1 MTFGDPEGEN
11 QQHKKHGLFSQIL
24 IWIPCFLKIIK
35 GWPSVIPK
43 EKTSNTKNTDFVREF
58 LFVTSRIQAS
68 LIRGVPNK
76 KPRFTRGFFVAERG
90 GFEPPVRRAYNG
102 FRDRPV
108 RPLRHLS
115 RYGST
120 KIHKMRNRQLTMF
133 SNCNIFCHRKTAWN
147 HIFDTFRYSYQ
158 FLIHATPKLS

>member
-1 MTFGDPEGEN
+1 MTFGDPEGE
-11 QQHKKHGLFSQIL
+11 
-24 IWIPCFLKIIK
+24 
-35 GWPSVIPK
+35 
-43 EKTSNTKNTDFVREF
+43 TSNTKNTDFVREF

-68 LIRGVPNK
+68 LIRSVPNK

-115 RYGST
+115 REGFT
-120 KIHKMRNRQLTMF
+120 KIYKKPDLPSSGWFNMVACVQRFVHCK
-133 SNCNIFCHRKTAWN
+133 SERK
-147 HIFDTFRYSYQ
+147 IRDGRIYKS
-158 FLIHATPKLS
+158 P